1 MKLSKLYT
9 NKSEIFKPIIFS
21 PGLNVVLAEIRDPKN
36 LNKDT
41 HNLGKS
47 TLGRLLDFT
56 LLAGKNA
63 NLFLF
68 RHKDIFSTF
77 IFFLEIEL
85 DSGSFITIRRSVK
98 EASKISF
105 KQHDSSNQDYSDLA
119 PQKWNHWNIVFEQAK
134 RILDGLL
141 DWRSLN
147 PWSFRMILGYLLRS
161 QDDFRDVFQLGK
173 FSGKHAEWKPF
184 LAHLLG
190 FNAQEISDLYD
201 KENQVEEK
209 RKAVNVLRRELI
221 NPLEDIGKIE
231 GLILLKQKDIEEK
244 QAFLDSFDFSNID
257 KESTNQL
264 VNELDQ
270 HIAELN
276 SRRYTLRINRKRIQE
291 SLQEGQILFNIKE
304 AQQLFNEAG
313 ILFQGQIK
321 KDFQQLI
328 EFNRAI
334 TDERRCYLQEENA
347 DIEQELKYINDELA
361 QLAKK
366 RSVTLS
372 FLSEM
377 DVFIKYRETSAALST
392 LRADIK
398 VLEHQR
404 TQLQH
409 LQQLRTEYRQLQEEC
424 SHLKTSIEAD
434 VNKRNAD
441 SGSLFSA
448 IRIFFNEIIEE
459 VLDRKALLSVEVN
472 KQGHLDFKVEVL
484 DETGNRTSADL
495 GHSYRKLLCIA
506 FDLAILRAHA
516 HEPFPR
522 FVFHDGVL
530 ESLDNRKKEN
540 LLAVIRRY
548 AAFGLQPIITL
559 IDSDLSAL
567 PEGSLSHFSEDEII
581 LSLHDMDNNGRLF
594 KIEEW

>member
-1 MKLSKLYT
+1 M
-9 NKSEIFKPIIFS
+9 
-21 PGLNVVLAEIRDPKN
+21 
-36 LNKDT
+36 
-41 HNLGKS
+41 
-47 TLGRLLDFT
+47 
-56 LLAGKNA
+56 
-63 NLFLF
+63 
-68 RHKDIFSTF
+68 
-77 IFFLEIEL
+77 
-85 DSGSFITIRRSVK
+85 
-98 EASKISF
+98 
-105 KQHDSSNQDYSDLA
+105 
-119 PQKWNHWNIVFEQAK
+119 
-134 RILDGLL
+134 
-141 DWRSLN
+141 
-147 PWSFRMILGYLLRS
+147 
-161 QDDFRDVFQLGK
+161 
-173 FSGKHAEWKPF
+173 
-184 LAHLLG
+184 
-190 FNAQEISDLYD
+190 
-201 KENQVEEK
+201 
-209 RKAVNVLRRELI
+209 
-221 NPLEDIGKIE
+221 
-231 GLILLKQKDIEEK
+231 
-244 QAFLDSFDFSNID
+244 
-257 KESTNQL
+257 
-264 VNELDQ
+264 
-270 HIAELN
+270 
-276 SRRYTLRINRKRIQE
+276 
-291 SLQEGQILFNIKE
+291 
-304 AQQLFNEAG
+304 
-313 ILFQGQIK
+313 
-321 KDFQQLI
+321 
-328 EFNRAI
+328 
-334 TDERRCYLQEENA
+334 
-347 DIEQELKYINDELA
+347 
-361 QLAKK
+361 AKK

-372 FLSEM
+372 FLSET